1 MESEWINNLALVGSA
16 IFSIL
21 SVVLILAILATI
33 FWFSSSAFKKLSTS
47 EENQLLRANG
57 ESAQA
62 TILDVR
68 RTGISINDDPLVE
81 ILLQIKPN
89 NRPEYQAKTKTLIS
103 VFKIFQVQVGA
114 IIPVK
119 IDPHNPQ
126 QVALDIDVN

>member
-1 MESEWINNLALVGSA
+1 MESEWINKLALIGSA

-21 SVVLILAILATI
+21 SVVLILAVMAAI
-33 FWFSSSAFKKLSTS
+33 FGFSSSAFKKLSTS
-47 EENQLLRANG
+47 EKNHFLRANG

-81 ILLQIKPN
+81 IFLQIQPN
-89 NRPEYQAKTKTLIS
+89 GRPEYQAKTKTLVS
-103 VFKIFQVQVGA
+103 VYKIFQVQVGS

-119 IDPHNPQ
+119 IDPLNPQ